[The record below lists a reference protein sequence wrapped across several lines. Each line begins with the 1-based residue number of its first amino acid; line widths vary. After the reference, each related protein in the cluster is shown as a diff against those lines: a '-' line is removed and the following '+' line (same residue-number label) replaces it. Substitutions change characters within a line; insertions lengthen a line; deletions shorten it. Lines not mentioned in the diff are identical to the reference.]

1 MPSVVGTACGRVDVS
16 IPTIKRLEAQSG
28 DLGGRDYTA
37 GKIISALEAAGVEFT
52 NGRGQASEGVA
63 AARVRGTKGM
73 KTVVISGAVLVGLFF
88 VGLAALYWL
97 NPADHLPAFVPGYD
111 PQSDKRHFTH
121 GLGMLVIGLMAFALA
136 ALRGWGD

>member
-1 MPSVVGTACGRVDVS
+1 VAD
-16 IPTIKRLEAQSG
+16 
-28 DLGGRDYTA
+28 
-37 GKIISALEAAGVEFT
+37 
-52 NGRGQASEGVA
+52 GQASEGVA
-63 AARVRGTKGM
+63 AARVRGTKDM

-111 PQSDKRHFTH
+111 PESDKRHFTH